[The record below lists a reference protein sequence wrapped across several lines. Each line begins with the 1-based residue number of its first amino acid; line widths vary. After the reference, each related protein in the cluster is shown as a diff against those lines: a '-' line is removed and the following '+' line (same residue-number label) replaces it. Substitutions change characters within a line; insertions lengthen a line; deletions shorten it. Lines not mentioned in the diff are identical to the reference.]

1 MKKGG
6 IVDSFVVIEQIPFHS
21 LDMLEI
27 IWGDFTEII
36 VGFIGGIWINENFSC
51 VENKHFSIKMK
62 CTAL

>member
-27 IWGDFTEII
+27 IWGDFTEIM
-36 VGFIGGIWINENFSC
+36 VGVIGGIWIKVNFSC
-51 VENKHFSIKMK
+51 VENKHFSLKIKFK
-62 CTAL
+62 AL